1 MFEHMFADVAD
12 EALVGAIE
20 QAAVEEGQACARRLA
35 AIAELTRRS
44 VGDDDDRARWTF
56 DLWALTAARIGAA
69 LTIGQRRASSQMRIA
84 MALRDRLPR
93 VAELFCQGRISI
105 RVISELTWRTHLVD
119 DDRVLAEIDAA
130 LAERAV
136 SWGALSEEKLTGAVN
151 ALIERYDPDAVRL
164 AKDVVQE
171 RDFKVGAHEDGAETM
186 SAWGRLMAADGIA
199 AERRIIAMI
208 NGVCEND
215 PRSVGE
221 RRSDAAGAL
230 LNGRQHLPCRCG
242 SPACPKA
249 DAPAPASHVVVHV
262 IADQAAVD
270 AATKEDSPQ
279 HSASPQQAAGEQSDV
294 GLDATV
300 DAATKPAL
308 TEQASGKSGAAE
320 FDESVDVGLDA
331 TVDAATKPAST
342 EQAPRKSGAAEFDES
357 VDVGLDATVDAA
369 TKPASEEQA
378 SGKPAAAEFDESV
391 DHARESETDC
401 APRSLSDTGVA
412 LLPGLKVMPAVALAD
427 AISGGAKV
435 RPLWI
440 PGPDPEPNYRP
451 SARLAQFIRLRDMFC
466 RFPGCDVPADRCDID
481 HCVPWPYGPTH
492 PSNLNC
498 KCRTHHL
505 MKTFCFGP
513 DGWTEVQTADGA
525 VTFTAPGGRTHT
537 TNPGSTLFFPQFPAA
552 TAELPPPPPVPP
564 DDAARTAKMPTRRR
578 PRSAE
583 VAARVKAE
591 RAQNRKI
598 RAAMATPR
606 YGSEG
611 QPPF

>member
-1 MFEHMFADVAD
+1 MLCRFVGGRQHTRGMFEHMFADVAD

-20 QAAVEEGQACARRLA
+20 QAALEEGQACARRLA
-35 AIAELTRRS
+35 AIAEMTRRS
-44 VGDDDDRARWTF
+44 VDDDDDRARWTF
-56 DLWALTAARIGAA
+56 DFWAVTAARIGAA
-69 LTIGQRRASSQMRIA
+69 LTIGQRRASAQMRIA

-93 VAELFCQGRISI
+93 VAALFCEGRISM

-119 DDRVLAEIDAA
+119 DDRVLVEIDAA

-164 AKDVVQE
+164 AKDVVQG
-171 RDFKVGAHEDGAETM
+171 RDFRVGAHEDSAETM
-186 SAWGRLMAADGIA
+186 SVWGRLMAADGIA
-199 AERRIIAMI
+199 AERRIVAMI

-230 LNGRQHLPCRCG
+230 INGRQHLPCRCG
-242 SPACPKA
+242 SPTCPKA

-270 AATKEDSPQ
+270 AA
-279 HSASPQQAAGEQSDV
+279 SPQQ
-294 GLDATV
+294 T
-300 DAATKPAL
+300 
-308 TEQASGKSGAAE
+308 AAE
-320 FDESVDVGLDA
+320 CDLSV
-331 TVDAATKPAST
+331 
-342 EQAPRKSGAAEFDES
+342 EFGPD
-357 VDVGLDATVDAA
+357 
-369 TKPASEEQA
+369 P
-378 SGKPAAAEFDESV
+378 
-391 DHARESETDC
+391 ETDC
-401 APRSLSDTGVA
+401 APPKLIDTGVA

-427 AISGGAKV
+427 AIAGGARV
-435 RPLWI
+435 TPLWI

-451 SARLAQFIRLRDMFC
+451 SARLAQFVRLRDMFC

-525 VTFTAPGGRTHT
+525 VTFTAPDGRTHT

-552 TAELPPPPPVPP
+552 TAELPLPPPVPP
-564 DDAARTAKMPTRRR
+564 PDPARTAKMPTRRR
-578 PRSAE
+578 PRSAD

-591 RAQNRKI
+591 RAQNREV
-598 RAAMATPR
+598 RATVIAAANVARRTGADPIAAGRTTGPPR
-606 YGSEG
+606 GDE
-611 QPPF
+611 PPF

>member
-1 MFEHMFADVAD
+1 MFADVAD

-44 VGDDDDRARWTF
+44 VDDDDDRARWTF
-56 DLWALTAARIGAA
+56 DLWAMTAARIGAA
-69 LTIGQRRASSQMRIA
+69 LTIGQRRASAQMRIA

-93 VAELFCQGRISI
+93 VAALFCEGRISI

-130 LAERAV
+130 LADRAV
-136 SWGALSEEKLTGAVN
+136 SWGVSSEEKLTGAVN
-151 ALIERYDPDAVRL
+151 ALIERYDADAVRL
-164 AKDVVQE
+164 AKDVVQD
-171 RDFKVGAHEDGAETM
+171 RDFRIGAHEDGAETM
-186 SAWGRLMAADGIA
+186 SVWGRLMAADGIA
-199 AERRIIAMI
+199 AERRILAMI

-230 LNGRQHLPCRCG
+230 INGRRHLPCRCG
-242 SPACPKA
+242 SPTCPKA

-270 AATKEDSPQ
+270 AATKPVSQE
-279 HSASPQQAAGEQSDV
+279 G
-294 GLDATV
+294 
-300 DAATKPAL
+300 
-308 TEQASGKSGAAE
+308 
-320 FDESVDVGLDA
+320 
-331 TVDAATKPAST
+331 
-342 EQAPRKSGAAEFDES
+342 
-357 VDVGLDATVDAA
+357 
-369 TKPASEEQA
+369 A
-378 SGKPAAAEFDESV
+378 SGKPATECDESA
-391 DHARESETDC
+391 DCGPDPGTDC
-401 APRSLSDTGVA
+401 IPEPLVDTGVA

-427 AISGGAKV
+427 AIAGGAKV

-451 SARLAQFIRLRDMFC
+451 SARLAQFVRLRDMFC

-513 DGWTEVQTADGA
+513 DGWTEVQSPDGT
-525 VTFTAPGGRTHT
+525 VTFVAPDGRAHA
-537 TNPGSTLFFPQFPAA
+537 TNPGSTLFFPQFPAT
-552 TAELPPPPPVPP
+552 TAELTPPPPVPP
-564 DDAARTAKMPTRRR
+564 DCGAKRTTVPRRR
-578 PRSAE
+578 RVRSAD

-591 RAQNRKI
+591 RAQNRDV
-598 RAAMATPR
+598 RAAAVAAAKNACQRAGGRMLGRVAA
-606 YGSEG
+606 GDD
-611 QPPF
+611 PPF

>member
-44 VGDDDDRARWTF
+44 VDDDDERAHWTF
-56 DLWALTAARIGAA
+56 DPWALTAARIGAA
-69 LTIGQRRASSQMRIA
+69 LTIGQRRASAQMRIA

-93 VAELFCQGRISI
+93 VAALFCEGRISM

-151 ALIERYDPDAVRL
+151 ALIERYDPDAVRFT
-164 AKDVVQE
+164 KDIEQE
-171 RDFKVGAHEDGAETM
+171 RDFRIGAREDGAETT

-199 AERRIIAMI
+199 AERRILAMI

-230 LNGRQHLPCRCG
+230 LNGREHMPCRCG
-242 SPACPKA
+242 SPDCPKT
-249 DAPAPASHVVVHV
+249 DVPAPASNVVIHV
-262 IADQAAVD
+262 IADQAAVG

-279 HSASPQQAAGEQSDV
+279 RSASPQQTAGEQSDV

-300 DAATKPAL
+300 DAATKPVSK
-308 TEQASGKSGAAE
+308 EQAAEKPAAAE
-320 FDESVDVGLDA
+320 CDESVEHGPDA

-342 EQAPRKSGAAEFDES
+342 EQAA
-357 VDVGLDATVDAA
+357 
-369 TKPASEEQA
+369 
-378 SGKPAAAEFDESV
+378 GKPAAAECDLTVEHGP
-391 DHARESETDC
+391 DPETDC
-401 APRSLSDTGVA
+401 APTSLVDTGVA

-427 AISGGAKV
+427 AIAGGAKV
-435 RPLWI
+435 GPLWI

-451 SARLAQFIRLRDMFC
+451 SAKLAQFVRLRDMFC

-492 PSNLNC
+492 ASNLNA

-505 MKTFCFGP
+505 MKTFCFDV
-513 DGWTEVQTADGA
+513 DGWTEVQSADGT
-525 VTFTAPGGRTHT
+525 VTFTAPDGRSYT
-537 TNPGSTLFFPQFPAA
+537 TRPGSTLFFPRFAVA
-552 TAELPPPPPVPP
+552 TADLPPPPPVPP
-564 DDAARTAKMPTRRR
+564 DAAAKRVTVPRRR
-578 PRSAE
+578 RLRSAE

-591 RAQNRKI
+591 RAQNREL
-598 RAAMATPR
+598 RAAVIAAAGAGD
-606 YGSEG
+606 GSAG
-611 QPPF
+611 HAPF